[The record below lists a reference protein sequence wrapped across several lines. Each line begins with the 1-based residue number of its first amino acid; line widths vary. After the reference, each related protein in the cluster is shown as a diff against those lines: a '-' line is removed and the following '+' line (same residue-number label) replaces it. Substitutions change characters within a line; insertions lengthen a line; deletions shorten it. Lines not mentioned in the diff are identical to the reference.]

1 MATLRG
7 FPASNT
13 ISPSVRITENDFT
26 FVSPTT
32 SFHKVGLIGFASKG
46 PINTPT
52 SVRTLTDLVTKFG
65 NPHPDTS
72 DPYLI
77 YAAQQVLRVS
87 SEVVITRVA
96 DTDPT
101 SNTQANSAS
110 VLVPST
116 GGLVDIIGSSTG
128 TPSIT
133 PVAGGTFEFVED
145 GYFSWKLNNI
155 LASKILIVP
164 KNDPTTNP
172 DYPTDYTLE
181 ELVDYLNSQLNPSI
195 DGIQFVATTSETLGV
210 KSTWAYGVGASIEL
224 VSHQNS
230 IYGGINSIVGL
241 GTSMTQAELT
251 GSTNRYPPS
260 GSAGSWDFDTLDP
273 TDLANA
279 LQVVV
284 TGTGN
289 VNIDDVVQI
298 IDLSVLNNGPY
309 TTAEV
314 VDEINTQIDSLTGG
328 FVASDDGSDHIVLTT
343 LAYGSGSKILVK
355 SESSM
360 DSIFGISNIT
370 ATGDSPVKATGSGLT
385 AQAGKVTG
393 GANSSGSKSFTI
405 FADSPGIE
413 GNQTRV
419 IITTNPYDGTFQ
431 MQVYN
436 NGQQVESWGNLT
448 KNQLSSF
455 YVESYL
461 NTVSNFIRVSDN
473 TAVTAPPA
481 NTSTTGLLL
490 TGGTDG
496 IPVDPDTQDDLII
509 GNPTAGTGLY
519 SFSEP
524 EQVDIDLI
532 ATPGRSSTAVVRVL
546 IDICESYRQDALAI
560 IDPPFGLTVNEIVNW
575 QNGVHPLNNTR
586 LDTDFAALY
595 YPWVDITD
603 TFNNI
608 SVWVP
613 PSGSVLAAICQS
625 DSISGP
631 WYAPAGLTRGVVPN
645 INNVFS
651 RPSLAERDLMY
662 GNNNAINPIISYP
675 DVGGFVIWGQK
686 TLQRTPTAL
695 DRINVRRMLFYV
707 EKSIKSISK
716 NYLFEPNNAATRSA
730 FINACSQILTRLV
743 ANSGAQDFVV
753 KCDDELNT
761 SDVIARNELRARIG
775 IVPVYA
781 IEFIFIEFNLVRT
794 LA

>member
-32 SFHKVGLIGFASKG
+32 SFHRVGLIGFASKG

-133 PVAGGTFEFVED
+133 PVASGTFEFVED

-181 ELVDYLNSQLNPSI
+181 ELVDYLNSQLNPLI

-251 GSTNRYPPS
+251 GSVNRYPSS
-260 GSAGSWDFDTLDP
+260 GSVGSWDFDTLDP

-298 IDLSVLNNGPY
+298 IDLSALNNGPY
-309 TTAEV
+309 TTTEV

-370 ATGDSPVKATGSGLT
+370 AAGDSPVKASGSGLT

-393 GANSSGSKSFTI
+393 GANGSGSKSFTI

-625 DSISGP
+625 DAISGP

-686 TLQRTPTAL
+686 TLQRAPTAL

>member
-133 PVAGGTFEFVED
+133 PVASGTFEFVED

-393 GANSSGSKSFTI
+393 GANGSGSKSFTI

-686 TLQRTPTAL
+686 TLQRAPTAL

>member
-32 SFHKVGLIGFASKG
+32 SFHKVALIGFASKG

-52 SVRTLTDLVTKFG
+52 SVKTLTDLVTKFG

-133 PVAGGTFEFVED
+133 PVASGTFEFTED
-145 GYFSWKLNNI
+145 GYFSWKLNNV
-155 LASKILIVP
+155 LASKVLIVP
-164 KNDPTTNP
+164 KNDAITNP
-172 DYPTDYTLE
+172 EYPTSYTLE
-181 ELVDYLNSQLNPSI
+181 ELVAYLNSQLNPAI
-195 DGIQFVATTSETLGV
+195 DGIEFVATAGDTLGV
-210 KSTWAYGVGASIEL
+210 KSTWAYGVSASIEL

-230 IYGGINSIVGL
+230 IYGGIGSIVGL
-241 GTSMTQAELT
+241 GTGMTQAELT
-251 GSTNRYPPS
+251 GSVNRYPS
-260 GSAGSWDFDTLDP
+260 SASVGSWDFATLDP

-279 LQVVV
+279 LQVVI

-289 VNIDDVVQI
+289 VNIDDVVQL
-298 IDLSVLNNGPY
+298 IDLSALNSGPY
-309 TTAEV
+309 TTADV
-314 VDEINTQIDSLTGG
+314 VDEINNQIDSLPGG
-328 FVASDDGSDHIVLTT
+328 FVASDDGSDHIVMTT

-360 DSIFGISNIT
+360 DTIFGISNIT

-393 GANSSGSKSFTI
+393 SANGVGSKSFTI

-431 MQVYN
+431 MQIYN

-448 KNQLSSF
+448 KNQISSF
-455 YVESYL
+455 YVESYI
-461 NTVSNFIRVSDN
+461 NTVSNFIRISDN
-473 TAVTAPPA
+473 TAVVAPPA
-481 NTSTTGLLL
+481 NTSTTGLAL

-496 IPVDPDTQDDLII
+496 IPVDPDMQDDLII

-546 IDICESYRQDALAI
+546 IDVCESFRQDALAI

-608 SVWVP
+608 NVWVP

-686 TLQRTPTAL
+686 TLQRAPTAL

-743 ANSGAQDFVV
+743 ANSGAQDFVI

-781 IEFIFIEFNLVRT
+781 VEFIFIEFNLVRT